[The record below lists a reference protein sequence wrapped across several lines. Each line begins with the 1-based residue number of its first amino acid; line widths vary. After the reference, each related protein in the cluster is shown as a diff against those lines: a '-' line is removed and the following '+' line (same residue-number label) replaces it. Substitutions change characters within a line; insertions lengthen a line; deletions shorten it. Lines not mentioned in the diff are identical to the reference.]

1 MSTYI
6 QNIIRDFSPQQLAK
20 FVRQKAGLFRPA
32 YEVFNAYL
40 KKEEA
45 FDRAEQIG
53 LIEFSNTQTLIVAAI
68 HVADTLTTRSSKRK
82 QYELAKR
89 ILKAGNHNADSTRKC
104 NFGNW
109 SNKVSC
115 GSILQR
121 HPDQKEKE
129 H

>member
-89 ILKAGNHNADSTRKC
+89 ILKAGNHNAGIFAFYDDGGRFRLSLVDGAVK
-104 NFGNW
+104 
-109 SNKVSC
+109 K
-115 GSILQR
+115 LY
-121 HPDQKEKE
+121 HPMR
-129 H
+129 